1 MRVTWIDNKSVLRL
15 EKKEYRAGMEVPAG
29 KLSKATIDTFL
40 REKKIRVGE
49 EPKKNTVT
57 QELFGRQV
65 ETVISGN
72 VTPDQPETAE
82 EEKPRRGR
90 KQKPEVNEDDNSPE
104 G

>member
-57 QELFGRQV
+57 QEIFGRPV
-65 ETVISGN
+65 EAVISEK
-72 VTPDQPETAE
+72 QISEPETIE

-90 KQKPEVNEDDNSPE
+90 RARQEVNEDDNSPE